1 MIPID
6 SRIDWNALRA
16 EYQTGNISQQ
26 KLADKYGIPYPTLRD
41 RAQREEWRK
50 VIDEQREIFVAKTLE
65 KTADAI
71 ADNASIAQDIKKRLL
86 LRLKRIEEKY
96 PADATEVRARQDGK
110 TIVYRLRDLTSAF
123 KDLTDGIPMCEGDKN
138 APIYELIR
146 KLDNESK
153 EAGE

>member
-6 SRIDWNALRA
+6 NRIDWNALRIEYISGGESFRTLA
-16 EYQTGNISQQ
+16 EKHGIS
-26 KLADKYGIPYPTLRD
+26 KDIIARRAKAENWKDSRAEVSD
-41 RAQREEWRK
+41 RAAAK
-50 VIDEQREIFVAKTLE
+50 VIQN
-65 KTADAI
+65 TADAI

-96 PADATEVRARQDGK
+96 PADATEVRARQEGK

-146 KLDNESK
+146 KLDND
-153 EAGE
+153 G